1 VLGPLCSRS
10 CGTRPTRPSFDQSA
24 PRFIFCGSR
33 LETYKAFKAHLA
45 EEDLRVMAVVMESW
59 CIAGSV
65 PARELEK
72 IPKDEVHRI
81 LKKSGWTK
89 EGSNSFDRVR
99 TADVDVL
106 RRRSPEFKAL
116 CERLRALSSG

>member
-1 VLGPLCSRS
+1 MS
-10 CGTRPTRPSFDQSA
+10 
-24 PRFIFCGSR
+24 
-33 LETYKAFKAHLA
+33 KAQTVKT
-45 EEDLRVMAVVMESW
+45 S
-59 CIAGSV
+59 G

-99 TADVDVL
+99 TADVELL

-116 CERLRALSSG
+116 CDRLRVLSSG